1 MSELHRPDDA
11 ARRLSAEQR
20 EELVRLI
27 LSWRLLGEPRRA

>member
-11 ARRLSAEQR
+11 ARTLSAEQR

-27 LSWRLLGEPRRA
+27 VGWRLLGEPRRV